1 MRYKA
6 NPGIRRAS
14 IVMSSTLPED
24 DMNTS
29 AIALQ
34 PPRWKR
40 LVLIVVI
47 YLAFISLGLPDGV
60 HGLAWPGMRLA
71 LGQPVEALGLVTFVL
86 ACCSAVSGFISGRVL
101 ARFNTGPVTFA
112 SALITGLAI
121 LGFSQVT
128 SFPMMVALAFPL
140 GLGAGSVDAGL
151 NNFVAEHYSSRHMNW
166 LHACWGVG
174 ATLGPSIVG
183 AVLASGGNWSSG
195 YLAVACGQLFLAL
208 VLFASLGLW
217 KHQAP
222 AHHHAAR
229 ADESGRADAPA
240 LAAALSALLFALY
253 VSIEMGTG
261 WWAGVIMIEGRGF
274 EPGMAGLAV
283 TLFFG
288 SIMGGRILI
297 GFVSNRLGNRR
308 LIRTGLI
315 VAIAGLALLLI
326 PDVPAL
332 ALLGLG
338 LFGFGCAPVYPGL
351 MHETPRRFDPVTAR
365 KVIGWQVAAAGIGAA
380 VMPATFGVIA
390 AHFGMETVFPV
401 IFVLALVLLGLSIR
415 LDQMT
420 PVATKANN

>member
-1 MRYKA
+1 MA
-6 NPGIRRAS
+6 TNA
-14 IVMSSTLPED
+14 V
-24 DMNTS
+24 
-29 AIALQ
+29 ALQ
-34 PPRWKR
+34 PTGWKQR
-40 LVLIVVI
+40 VLIGVI
-47 YLAFISLGLPDGV
+47 YFAFISLGLPDGV
-60 HGLAWPGMRLA
+60 HGLAWSSMRQA
-71 LGQPVEALGLVTFVL
+71 LGQPIEALGFVTFVL
-86 ACCSAVSGFISGRVL
+86 ACCSAVSGFVSGRVL
-101 ARFNTGPVTFA
+101 ARFGTGPVTFA

-151 NNFVAEHYSSRHMNW
+151 NHFVAEHYSSRHMNW

-195 YLAVACGQLFLAL
+195 YLAVASGQLFLAAI
-208 VLFASLGLW
+208 LFASLGLW
-217 KHQAP
+217 NDQAP
-222 AHHHAAR
+222 VQPPTAR
-229 ADESGRADAPA
+229 ADDRGRIDAPA
-240 LAAALSALLFALY
+240 SAALLSALLFTIY

-261 WWAGVIMIEGRGF
+261 WWAAVILIEGRGF

-288 SIMGGRILI
+288 SIMGGRVLT
-297 GFVSNRLGNRR
+297 GFVSNRLGNRL
-308 LIRTGLI
+308 LIRAGLI
-315 VAIAGLALLLI
+315 VALTGAALLLVRDI
-326 PDVPAL
+326 PAL

-351 MHETPRRFDPVTAR
+351 MHETSRRFDPITAR

-380 VMPATFGVIA
+380 VMPAAFGIIA
-390 AHFGMETVFPV
+390 AHFGMEAVFPV
-401 IFVLALVLLGLSIR
+401 VFVMAVLLLGLSIR

-420 PVATKANN
+420 SGAAKASN